1 MVRVAKPDAART
13 GDATAQP
20 RADSHARRAADG
32 HGPDG
37 HGHGARRP
45 AAHRDRRTAADA
57 ASGDGHGAIYG
68 AAYRD
73 GRSAANAASPAAPGT
88 GCADAWAWRAIA
100 RTCYPVK
107 WRTHGRHPHCT

>member
-1 MVRVAKPDAART
+1 MVRVAKPDAGRT

-20 RADSHARRAADG
+20 RADRHTRRAADRN
-32 HGPDG
+32 GPGGDG
-37 HGHGARRP
+37 HGAKRP

-73 GRSAANAASPAAPGT
+73 RWPAADTASAAASGT
-88 GCADAWAWRAIA
+88 GCANTWAGRAITRTLYLGDGRDALCEA
-100 RTCYPVK
+100 R
-107 WRTHGRHPHCT
+107 